1 MQTTPSV
8 PLRREPTAADPL
20 LIETTVTLEDR
31 VAAALFSYHDLI
43 AAARRRFLF
52 MLAWLLIVL
61 LAFLVFE
68 ARRRA
73 GGGLEATARQ
83 FLSDMTGLAGLPVAI
98 IATPALLYG
107 LLQPV
112 LARRRLRRWY
122 RDEKLD
128 QPFVLQCRFEPGGLV
143 SAVAGQSSAIA
154 CRRIAG
160 IRETATHAFVQLKD
174 IEDVI
179 ALPLPSL
186 SREQQDRLRSWS
198 SSCHA
203 GAVAQPAEPE
213 LAPSA
218 DPIVTLRFALT
229 EADRTAALAWQQ
241 ERPAMRRRRWR
252 ALVVALVVAA
262 AAVPLALALW
272 WLLDPDR
279 VPLRF
284 AAPLLAEMIVADLW
298 KPVLGLWAV
307 VGLVAAL
314 HPWMRRLHARQLG
327 RQLHRRV
334 RTYENEVRLSADRI
348 DTLQDGLHNR
358 YDWAAI
364 AGVERQGQHV
374 FLRLRQGEP
383 LLLPMREFDAA
394 GLARFEQ
401 IVKEHGETL
410 DQAREQ
416 PA

>member
-8 PLRREPTAADPL
+8 PLRREPIAPDPL
-20 LIETTVTLEDR
+20 LIETTITLEDR
-31 VAAALFSYHDLI
+31 VAAALFSYHDLV
-43 AAARRRFLF
+43 ATARRRFLF
-52 MLAWLLIVL
+52 MLAWALIVL
-61 LAFLVFE
+61 LAFMAFE

-73 GGGLEATARQ
+73 GDGLEATARQ
-83 FLSDMTGLAGLPVAI
+83 FLSDLTGLAGLPLPVIAI
-98 IATPALLYG
+98 LG
-107 LLQPV
+107 LAYCWLQPA

-122 RDEKLD
+122 RDEKLA
-128 QPFVLQCRFEPGGLV
+128 QPFALRCRFEPGGLV

-160 IRETATHAFVQLKD
+160 IAETATHTFVRLKD

-179 ALPLPSL
+179 ALPRQSL
-186 SREQQDRLRSWS
+186 SGEQSDRLRSWS

-203 GAVAQPAEPE
+203 GAAALPAEPE

-218 DPIVTLRFALT
+218 EPIITVRFALT
-229 EADRTAALAWQQ
+229 EADRTAAVAWQQ
-241 ERPAMRRRRWR
+241 ERPAMRRRRRR
-252 ALVVALVVAA
+252 ALAIALAGAA

-272 WLLDPDR
+272 WLVDPDR

-284 AAPLLAEMIVADLW
+284 AGPLLAEMIVTDLW

-327 RQLHRRV
+327 RQLHKRIQN
-334 RTYENEVRLSADRI
+334 YENEVRLSADRI

-358 YDWAAI
+358 YDWAVI
-364 AGVERQGQHV
+364 DGIERCGDHV

-383 LLLPMREFDAA
+383 LLLPMRVFDAA
-394 GLARFEQ
+394 GFARLEEV
-401 IVKEHGETL
+401 VKAHGAAAG
-410 DQAREQ
+410 QARER

>member
-8 PLRREPTAADPL
+8 PLRREPTAPDPL
-20 LIETTVTLEDR
+20 QIETTVTLEDR

-52 MLAWLLIVL
+52 MLAWLLVVL

-73 GGGLEATARQ
+73 GGGVEATARQ
-83 FLSDMTGLAGLPVAI
+83 FLSDVTGLAGLPVAI
-98 IATPALLYG
+98 VAIPALLYS
-107 LLQPV
+107 LLQPA

-143 SAVAGQSSAIA
+143 STVAGQSSAIA

-160 IRETATHAFVQLKD
+160 VRETATHAFVQLKD

-179 ALPLPSL
+179 ALPLQSL
-186 SREQQDRLRSWS
+186 SREERDGLRSWS

-203 GAVAQPAEPE
+203 GAAAPPAGPE

-218 DPIVTLRFALT
+218 EPIVTVRFALA
-229 EADRTAALAWQQ
+229 EADRTAAVAWQQ
-241 ERPAMRRRRWR
+241 ERPAMRRRRRR
-252 ALVVALVVAA
+252 ALAIALVVAA

-272 WLLDPDR
+272 WLVDPDR

-284 AAPLLAEMIVADLW
+284 AAPLLAEMIVTDLW
-298 KPVLGLWAV
+298 KPILGVWAI

-314 HPWMRRLHARQLG
+314 HPWLRRQHARQLG
-327 RQLHRRV
+327 RQLHKRV
-334 RTYENEVRLSADRI
+334 QNYENEVRLSADRV

-364 AGVERQGQHV
+364 DGIERQGDHV

-383 LLLPMREFDAA
+383 LLLPMRAFDAA

-401 IVKEHGETL
+401 IVEEHGAAGG
-410 DQAREQ
+410 QAREQ